1 MTKSL
6 SLKDRLDALR
16 IADPIWKARYDGLV
30 QHLVGAGV
38 GSNALKRGDKVP
50 EFILANAEGE
60 LVSSSE
66 LLERGPVVLSFYRGR
81 WCAYC
86 RTELEA
92 LQDVSPQI
100 RELGATLVAITAED
114 CGGALRAKR
123 ERRIDFEILCDF
135 ENGLSLL
142 FGLVFRL
149 PQNIQKAYK
158 ETGIDFPLIYGN
170 ESWFL
175 PVPATYVIGGD
186 SMIEHAYINPDFR
199 DRMDPDAILDVLR
212 TLGGKS

>member
-1 MTKSL
+1 MTKSPT
-6 SLKDRLDALR
+6 LKEKLDALR
-16 IADPIWKARYDGLV
+16 VANPTWKARYDELV
-30 QHLVGAGV
+30 QHLAAAGV
-38 GSNALKRGDKVP
+38 GFNALKRGDSAP
-50 EFILANAEGE
+50 EFILASAEGE

-66 LLERGPVVLSFYRGR
+66 LLERGPLVLSFYRGR
-81 WCAYC
+81 WCPYC

-92 LQDVSPQI
+92 LQQVSPQI
-100 RELGATLVAITAED
+100 RQFGATLVAVTAED

-123 ERRIDFEILCDF
+123 ERRVDFEILCDF

-149 PQNIQKAYK
+149 PQNIQMAYK

-175 PVPATYVIGGD
+175 PVPATYVITPDG
-186 SMIEHAYINPDFR
+186 MIEHAYINPDFR
-199 DRMDPDAILDVLR
+199 ERMDPGAIINVLR
-212 TLGGKS
+212 TLHEKT